1 MLYRRFE
8 HTDVKPLLD
17 AADMEGVVLV
27 QAAPT
32 AAETDYLLGIAD
44 AVPWVQGVVGW
55 VDLDAPDAT
64 DSIARRAQ
72 HPKFVGIRPML
83 QDIADPRWIL
93 APSRARALE
102 AMAHHRVVFDAL
114 IRPVHMDVIE
124 QLASRYPRL
133 DIVIDHAAKPR
144 IGPRLDPI
152 WELGMRRLSRFSN
165 VACKLSGLMTE
176 LSPGTDAAM
185 IERHVE
191 MLLTTFNSDNLI
203 WGSDWPVLTTAAT
216 YSEWFDLS
224 QHCLAKLNQHDPQA
238 VLGGNATRIYGLGVR
253 A

>member
-8 HTDVKPLLD
+8 HTDAKPLLD
-17 AADMEGVVLV
+17 AAAIEGVVLV

-32 AAETDYLLGIAD
+32 EAETDYLLAIAD

-55 VDLDAPDAT
+55 VDLDADDAGDT
-64 DSIARRAQ
+64 IARRSR

-83 QDIADPRWIL
+83 QDIADPQWIL
-93 APSRARALE
+93 APSRASALE
-102 AMAHHRVVFDAL
+102 AMTHHRLIFDAL
-114 IRPVHMDVIE
+114 IRPIHLNAIA
-124 QLASRYPRL
+124 QLASRFPDL
-133 DIVIDHAAKPR
+133 HIVIDHAAKPR
-144 IGPRLDPI
+144 IGSRMDPS

-176 LSPGTDAAM
+176 LVPGTDAAM

-191 MLLTTFNSDNLI
+191 VLLTTFDADHLI

-216 YSEWFDLS
+216 YSEWCDLS
-224 QHCLAKLNQHDPQA
+224 QRCLARFPRSTPQA
-238 VLGGNATRIYGLGVR
+238 IMGGNATRIYGLGGR